1 MALNTNINIPFSPFL
16 DQTTGRPSQP
26 WLQWLMSPAF
36 IQMNLSNA
44 LPVGSGGTGI
54 SAYSVGDMIY
64 ANGVQSLVKLPIGT
78 DGQVLKVNTGA
89 TAPQWTTG
97 SALTKTDDA
106 NVTLTLGGSPSTAL
120 LAATSITVG
129 WTGLLATSRGGT
141 GLGSFTSGGAMYATS
156 TTALT
161 TGTLP
166 ATAGG
171 TGFATYAVGDMLYAN
186 STTTLAKLAK
196 PSATSLL
203 TMTSA
208 GVPAWKNPQYGTF
221 YDTTTQTATLVN
233 TAYPININSTDLSNG
248 ISVQTTAAVVTGT
261 ISNGGGVAGTVLDV
275 TAVTSGTISIGQTL
289 TGTGITAGTRVIAF
303 VSGTGG
309 TGTYTVDVSQ
319 LVASTTINATKS
331 SRVQV
336 TQAGAYNFQFSI
348 QLDKTTGGTG
358 LFFVWARIN
367 DSDQAW
373 SASQLRLQGNNAEIF
388 VALNLIYSLN
398 ANDYFELMYSV
409 DDTSV
414 QMLAQA
420 ASAPVP
426 AIPSVIL
433 TVTDNISA

>member
-16 DQTTGRPSQP
+16 DETTGRPSQP
-26 WLQWLMSPAF
+26 WLQWLMSPGF

-54 SAYSVGDMIY
+54 SAYDIGDMIY

-78 DGQVLKVNTGA
+78 ADQVLKVNAGA

-97 SALTKTDDA
+97 SALTKTDDT

-129 WTGLLATSRGGT
+129 WTGTLAPSRGGT
-141 GLGSFTSGGAMYATS
+141 GFGS
-156 TTALT
+156 
-161 TGTLP
+161 
-166 ATAGG
+166 
-171 TGFATYAVGDMLYAN
+171 YAVGDMLYA
-186 STTTLAKLAK
+186 SGTTTLAKLAK
-196 PSATSLL
+196 PSVTSL
-203 TMTSA
+203 MIMSSA
-208 GVPAWKNPQYGTF
+208 GVPSWKNPQYGSF
-221 YDTTTQTATLVN
+221 YDTTTQAATIIN
-233 TAYPININSTDLSNG
+233 TAYPITLNTTDLSNG
-248 ISVQTTAAVVTGT
+248 VTVETTAAVVTGT
-261 ISNGGGVAGTVLDV
+261 ISNGGGVAGTVLNV
-275 TAVTSGTISIGQTL
+275 TAVTSGTISIGQIL

-309 TGTYTVDVSQ
+309 TGTYTVDISQ

-331 SRVQV
+331 SRVKV

-358 LFFVWARIN
+358 LFFVWARVN

-409 DDTSV
+409 DDISV
-414 QMLAQA
+414 QMLAQT

-433 TVTDNISA
+433 TVTDNISV

>member
-16 DQTTGRPSQP
+16 DETTGRPSQP
-26 WLQWLMSPAF
+26 WLQWLMSPGF

-54 SAYSVGDMIY
+54 SAYDIGDMIY
-64 ANGVQSLVKLPIGT
+64 ANGVQSLVRLPIGT
-78 DGQVLKVNTGA
+78 TAQVLKVNAGA
-89 TAPQWTTG
+89 TAPEWTTG
-97 SALTKTDDA
+97 SALTKTDDT

-129 WTGLLATSRGGT
+129 WTGTLAPSRGGT
-141 GLGSFTSGGAMYATS
+141 GFGS
-156 TTALT
+156 
-161 TGTLP
+161 
-166 ATAGG
+166 
-171 TGFATYAVGDMLYAN
+171 YAVGDMLYA
-186 STTTLAKLAK
+186 SGTTTLAKLAK
-196 PSATSLL
+196 PSVTSL
-203 TMTSA
+203 MIMSSA
-208 GVPAWKNPQYGTF
+208 GVPSWKNPQYGSF
-221 YDTTTQTATLVN
+221 YDTTTQAATIIN
-233 TAYPININSTDLSNG
+233 TAYPITLNTTDLSNG
-248 ISVQTTAAVVTGT
+248 VTVETTAAVVTGT
-261 ISNGGGVAGTVLDV
+261 ISNGSGVAGTVLNV

-289 TGTGITAGTRVIAF
+289 TGTGITAGTRVVAF

-331 SRVQV
+331 SRVKV

-358 LFFVWARIN
+358 LFFVWARVN

-388 VALNLIYSLN
+388 VALNLIYTLN

-409 DDTSV
+409 DDISV